1 VCNSSID
8 SITTVVMSLLIS
20 SKRQKRVSVLHQLV
34 NEVRGNEWNKVLARV
49 RSNPEEV
56 SSLGVLKT
64 NVFVTIS
71 LSVGRPRAV

>member
-1 VCNSSID
+1 
-8 SITTVVMSLLIS
+8 MSLLIS

-64 NVFVTIS
+64 NVFVKFS